1 MLYETISNDMKEA
14 MKAHDKDSLN
24 TIRLLKSAIDM
35 YLVNNK
41 MERNSCS
48 DEIVIDIVSKQVK
61 THKESIEEFKCCTAV
76 YWKPEKR
83 IEEFKKGNRQ
93 DLVDKLLKEIDLLSK
108 YLPKQLTEEE
118 INSEIDKVF
127 DKVKPTSMKDMGLI
141 MKELT
146 PIFKG
151 KADMKTVNEI
161 VRSKLN

>member
-14 MKAHDKDSLN
+14 MKAHDKETLN
-24 TIRLLKSAIDM
+24 TIRLLKSAIDL

-41 MERNSCS
+41 MERNTCS

-61 THKESIEEFKCCTAV
+61 THKESIEEFK
-76 YWKPEKR
+76 
-83 IEEFKKGNRQ
+83 KGNRQ
-93 DLVDKLLKEIDLLSK
+93 DLVDNLLREINLLSK
-108 YLPKQLTEEE
+108 YLPKQLTKEE
-118 INSEIDKVF
+118 ITAEIDKVF
-127 DKVKPTSMKDMGLI
+127 DKIKPTSMKDMGLI

-146 PIFKG
+146 PIFRG

>member
-61 THKESIEEFKCCTAV
+61 THKESIEEFK
-76 YWKPEKR
+76 
-83 IEEFKKGNRQ
+83 KGNRQ
-93 DLVDKLLKEIDLLSK
+93 DLVNKLLKEIDLLSK

>member
-14 MKAHDKDSLN
+14 MKAHDKETLN
-24 TIRLLKSAIDM
+24 TIRLLKSAIDL

-41 MERNSCS
+41 MERNTCS

-61 THKESIEEFKCCTAV
+61 THKESIEEFK
-76 YWKPEKR
+76 
-83 IEEFKKGNRQ
+83 KGNRQ
-93 DLVDKLLKEIDLLSK
+93 DLVDNLLREINLLSK
-108 YLPKQLTEEE
+108 YLPKQLTKEE
-118 INSEIDKVF
+118 ITPEIDKVF
-127 DKVKPTSMKDMGLI
+127 DKIKPTSMKDMGLI

-146 PIFKG
+146 PIFRG

>member
-14 MKAHDKDSLN
+14 MKAHGKDSLN

-61 THKESIEEFKCCTAV
+61 THKES
-76 YWKPEKR
+76 

>member
-61 THKESIEEFKCCTAV
+61 THKESIEEFK
-76 YWKPEKR
+76 
-83 IEEFKKGNRQ
+83 KGNRQ

-118 INSEIDKVF
+118 INTEIDKVF
-127 DKVKPTSMKDMGLI
+127 DKVKPTSVKDMGLI

-161 VRSKLN
+161 VRSKLNN

>member
-41 MERNSCS
+41 LDRNTCS
-48 DEIVIDIVSKQVK
+48 DEIVVDVVSKQVK
-61 THKESIEEFKCCTAV
+61 THKES
-76 YWKPEKR
+76 

-93 DLVDKLLKEIDLLSK
+93 DLVDKLLKEIELLSK

-118 INSEIDKVF
+118 INTEIDKVF
-127 DKVKPTSMKDMGLI
+127 DKVKPTSVKDMGLI

-146 PIFKG
+146 SIFKG

-161 VRSKLN
+161 VRSKLNN

>member
-24 TIRLLKSAIDM
+24 TIRLLKSAINM

-61 THKESIEEFKCCTAV
+61 THKES
-76 YWKPEKR
+76 

>member
-1 MLYETISNDMKEA
+1 MLYETISNDMKDA

-61 THKESIEEFKCCTAV
+61 THKES
-76 YWKPEKR
+76 

>member
-1 MLYETISNDMKEA
+1 
-14 MKAHDKDSLN
+14 
-24 TIRLLKSAIDM
+24 M

-41 MERNSCS
+41 MEKNSCS
-48 DEIVIDIVSKQVK
+48 DKIVIDIVSKQVK
-61 THKESIEEFKCCTAV
+61 THKES
-76 YWKPEKR
+76 

>member
-41 MERNSCS
+41 LDRNTCS
-48 DEIVIDIVSKQVK
+48 DEIVVDVVSKQVK
-61 THKESIEEFKCCTAV
+61 THKES
-76 YWKPEKR
+76 

-93 DLVDKLLKEIDLLSK
+93 DLVDKLLKEIELLRK

-118 INSEIDKVF
+118 INTEIDIVF
-127 DKVKPTSMKDMGLI
+127 DKVKPTSVKDMGLI

-161 VRSKLN
+161 VRSKLNN